1 LSLAAAIAKAVLLLA
16 SDTASDGSGVNL
28 IVDGAQTLR

>member
-1 LSLAAAIAKAVLLLA
+1 MFVWANENLAVRA
-16 SDTASDGSGVNL
+16 SYVGGANL